1 MVPTQRDLDEGRGF
15 HGNKMCF
22 WLLGK
27 LPEVDWKERLEGGDW
42 KGSPVTEAGRVT
54 EGVMA

>member
-1 MVPTQRDLDEGRGF
+1 MVLTQHNLDEGKGF
-15 HGNKMCF
+15 CGNKMCF

-27 LPEVDWKERLEGGDW
+27 LPEVDWKERLEEEDW